1 MNNTKKKQSALS
13 REKWLEIAMDA
24 MTGKCISKFSLD
36 SMFKIVPVSKGS
48 FYWHFKNRS
57 EFLEALVE
65 YWERTETENV
75 IQALNA
81 LPQGTKAE
89 EKLWEMMC
97 VIYEFKSTRHEL
109 LVRSLALEFPKLSQV
124 IESVDRKRYETV
136 YEVFAEMGF
145 KGDELEM
152 RTDVFVTVMSMD
164 QISTHL
170 HHDEAYR
177 RLLKTRHE
185 FLIRK

>member
-1 MNNTKKKQSALS
+1 MENTKKKQTALS
-13 REKWLEIAMDA
+13 REKWLEIAMEA
-24 MTGKCISKFSLD
+24 MTGRCISKFSLD

-65 YWERTETENV
+65 YWERTETDNV

-81 LPQGTKAE
+81 LPEEMTPE

-97 VIYEFKSTRHEL
+97 VIYEYKSTRHEL
-109 LVRSLALEFPKLSQV
+109 LVRSLTLEFPKLSQV
-124 IESVDRKRYETV
+124 IESVDRKRHESV
-136 YEVFAEMGF
+136 YEVFADMGF
-145 KGDELEM
+145 TGDELEM

-170 HHDEAYR
+170 HDVETYR